1 MEPRIAIIGAGISG
15 LAAGYQLLKAGIPA
29 LILEKESCAGG
40 RIRSENFGDFV
51 IDRGAYT
58 LPESHQTTLR
68 IIKELGLEKE
78 LSEVSAISSTFHK
91 GEAFSVQIGSPKD
104 FLKYKLLS
112 LKNKKDLIQIFLY
125 AASLGKA
132 LNLEDPSFKT
142 FELERESASEYL
154 LREYD
159 RPLLETVA
167 YPIFCERFLGTPEN
181 NSKAAFLST
190 IKILTKSKI
199 FSLNQGMGSLAHHL
213 MKLLNIRFRSPV
225 LKVRPLDS
233 GQGPYQLDIG
243 GPDPKSLVF
252 DRVIFALPMPLVL
265 PIFEEFPDHLKRSLK
280 EVQYAPSIVCVMGLE
295 RSYPQAAFINSTLRD
310 EFQTIST
317 VIFDDQKNS
326 NRNPEGKSLI
336 TVIVGE
342 KASRDLLD
350 APEDSITFEVKRELN
365 ALFPGLDREI
375 LFLKLFRWEHAAVQL
390 QPGTLARQS
399 QTRQALR
406 QTYPNLYF
414 ISDGL
419 YNSSIEVQMKVA
431 MNAAGNHSR
440 PEVITRG

>member
-1 MEPRIAIIGAGISG
+1 MELKIAIIGAGISG
-15 LAAGYQLLKAGIPA
+15 LAAGYQLRKAGIPA

-40 RIRSENFGDFV
+40 RIGSENFGDFV

-58 LPESHQTTLR
+58 LPESHKTTLK
-68 IIKELGLEKE
+68 IIRELGLEKE
-78 LSEVSAISSTFHK
+78 LREVSAISSTFHK
-91 GEAFSVQIGSPKD
+91 GKAFSVQIGSPKD

-125 AASLGKA
+125 AVSLGKA
-132 LNLEDPSFKT
+132 LNLEDPSSKT
-142 FELERESASEYL
+142 FELEREAASEYL

-159 RPLLETVA
+159 RPLLETIA

-213 MKLLNIRFRSPV
+213 MKLLNIRFHSAV
-225 LKVRPLDS
+225 LKVRSL
-233 GQGPYQLDIG
+233 GGGRGPYQVDIN

-265 PIFEEFPDHLKRSLK
+265 PIFEEFPDHLRRVLS
-280 EVQYAPSIVCVMGLE
+280 EVQYAPSLVCVMGLE
-295 RSYPQAAFINSTLRD
+295 RSHPRAAFINSTLRD
-310 EFQTIST
+310 EFRTIGT
-317 VIFDDQKNS
+317 VVFDDRKNS
-326 NRNPEGKSLI
+326 NRTPEGKSLI

-342 KASRDLLD
+342 KASRALLN
-350 APEDSITFEVKRELN
+350 APEDSITFEIKRELK

-375 LFLKLFRWEHAAVQL
+375 VFSKLFRWEYAAVQL
-390 QPGTLARQS
+390 QPGALARQS
-399 QTRQALR
+399 QTREVLKQA
-406 QTYPNLYF
+406 YPNLYF
-414 ISDGL
+414 IGDGL
-419 YNSSIEVQMKVA
+419 YNSSIEVQMKIGI
-431 MNAAGNHSR
+431 NAAEEIIVAQGS
-440 PEVITRG
+440 